1 MPVNKQAYLRYQIID
16 DRLRNPGRPYP
27 TLADLQRACEE
38 KLFSSEGERISIS
51 TIEKDLAAMRNDP
64 DLGYDAPIAYNR
76 THRGYGYTDPDYTIK
91 QFNLNEEQR
100 EALQFAARTL
110 VQYRDFPI
118 FETFHD
124 ALTKIADRL
133 EIAPNLD
140 MERSADFVQFE
151 VAPAA
156 EGTEML
162 APLLSHIRNRDEIEF
177 AYLKFGAEG
186 SSRYI
191 VHPLLL
197 KEHWNRW
204 YLVAVD
210 GSAARAINGPIDGGG
225 NGSGNGTGNGT
236 GSGAGNGTGNGAA
249 AGAGNGPTVKTFGVE
264 RILPESIAYT
274 GRRFTPPTGFDP
286 QAHFA
291 HSLGITRLDG
301 DPLDI
306 RCRIAPKLKAYLTTN
321 PIHSSQTL
329 TSRPDGTIE
338 LHLRVF
344 PTFELYRFIL
354 GHGDEIEV
362 LSPESVRSEAV
373 RRLAAAVDGYGTR
386 A

>member
-64 DLGYDAPIAYNR
+64 ELGYDAPIAYNR

-140 MERSADFVQFE
+140 MGHSADFVQFE

-156 EGTEML
+156 QGTAML

-177 AYLKFGAEG
+177 AYLKFGADG
-186 SSRYI
+186 SSNYT

-210 GSAARAINGPIDGGG
+210 GSAGGRAGSAIDDPVNGKVRSAIDG
-225 NGSGNGTGNGT
+225 
-236 GSGAGNGTGNGAA
+236 
-249 AGAGNGPTVKTFGVE
+249 PVIKTFGVE
-264 RILPESIAYT
+264 RILPETIAYT
-274 GRRFTPPTGFDP
+274 GRHFTPPAGFDP

-291 HSLGITRLDG
+291 HSLGITRFDG
-301 DPLDI
+301 EPLDI

-321 PIHSSQTL
+321 PIHASQTL
-329 TSRPDGTIE
+329 IDHPDGTIE
-338 LHLRVF
+338 LNLRVF

-362 LSPESVRSEAV
+362 ISPEPVRSEVV
-373 RRLAAAVDGYGTR
+373 RRLAAARNGYGITG
-386 A
+386 

>member
-140 MERSADFVQFE
+140 MGHSADFVQFE

-156 EGTEML
+156 QGTEML

-210 GSAARAINGPIDGGG
+210 GPAARAI
-225 NGSGNGTGNGT
+225 
-236 GSGAGNGTGNGAA
+236 
-249 AGAGNGPTVKTFGVE
+249 NGPTVKTFGVE

-274 GRRFTPPTGFDP
+274 GRRFTPPAGFDP

-373 RRLAAAVDGYGTR
+373 RRLAAAVDGYGPR

>member
-16 DRLRNPGRPYP
+16 DRLRNPGRPFP

-38 KLFSSEGERISIS
+38 KLFSSEGERVSIS

-64 DLGYDAPIAYNR
+64 ELGYDAPIAYNR

-140 MERSADFVQFE
+140 MGHSADFVQFE

-156 EGTEML
+156 EGTAML
-162 APLLSHIRNRDEIEF
+162 APLLSHIRNHDEIEF

-186 SSRYI
+186 SANYV

-210 GSAARAINGPIDGGG
+210 GLAI
-225 NGSGNGTGNGT
+225 
-236 GSGAGNGTGNGAA
+236 
-249 AGAGNGPTVKTFGVE
+249 KTFGVE
-264 RILPESIAYT
+264 RILPESIGYT
-274 GRRFTPPTGFDP
+274 GRRFTPPAGFNP

-329 TSRPDGTIE
+329 HDHPNGTIE

-373 RRLAAAVDGYGTR
+373 RRLAAALDGYSAR
-386 A
+386 